1 MKNILIA
8 MSIAVVSLM
17 ATDYSAM
24 TFDELNAQRGT
35 VAIEDRDAFRAE
47 MQSRINAM
55 SDEER
60 TAYFANRAVVGSGNG
75 VQDGT
80 GSGSQGAGGAKD
92 GTGMGAGGGHGQ
104 GLRDGTGAGGHGNH
118 QGGRN
123 R

>member
-1 MKNILIA
+1 MKKILIA

-24 TFDELNAQRGT
+24 TFDELDALRGK
-35 VAIEDRDAFRAE
+35 VAVEDRDAFRAE

-60 TAYFANRAVVGSGNG
+60 TAYFANRAAVGHGNG
-75 VQDGT
+75 VKDGR
-80 GSGSQGAGGAKD
+80 GSGCQGAGGAKD
-92 GTGMGAGGGHGQ
+92 GTGMGRGHGH

-118 QGGRN
+118 RGGRN